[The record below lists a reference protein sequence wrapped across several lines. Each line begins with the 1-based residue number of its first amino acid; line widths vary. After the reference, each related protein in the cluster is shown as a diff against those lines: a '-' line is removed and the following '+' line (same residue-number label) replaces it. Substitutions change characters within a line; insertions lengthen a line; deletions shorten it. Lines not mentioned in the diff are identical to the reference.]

1 MKITV
6 TGRANTRLRPELA
19 TLTLRLGFE
28 STTPEAA
35 LDQATRLA
43 NAVGDA
49 LAELDAADPR
59 PVDSTALLP
68 MTTNSWRPWGN
79 DGQQL
84 PLRHRAE
91 ARATLVFSDFAALS
105 RFIDRWGREE
115 GVSVE
120 GVEWSLTRTRQ
131 AEETRSIL
139 GAATDDARARAVAL
153 AVAAGE
159 DGVRFVELSDTPFR
173 AGEAEPRMYARAAAM
188 SVGGAGGGS
197 DGVDLTPED
206 IELEAVVYAVFT
218 TD

>member
-19 TLTLRLGFE
+19 TLNLRLGFE

-35 LDQATRLA
+35 LEQATRLA

-49 LAELDAADPR
+49 LADLDAADPR
-59 PVDSTALLP
+59 PVESTALLP
-68 MTTNSWRPWGN
+68 LTTDSWRPWGT
-79 DGQQL
+79 DGNQL
-84 PLRHRAE
+84 PLRFRAN
-91 ARATLVFSDFAALS
+91 AHATLVFSDFAALS
-105 RFIDRWGREE
+105 RFIDRWGREP
-115 GVSVE
+115 GVSVD

-139 GAATDDARARAVAL
+139 GAAVADARARAVAL

-159 DGVRFVELSDTPFR
+159 DSVRFVELSDTPVQP
-173 AGEAEPRMYARAAAM
+173 ATPEPRMYARAAMA
-188 SVGGAGGGS
+188 VGTDRGG

-206 IELEAVVYAVFT
+206 IELEATVHAIFT